1 VLAGYAFAKPAPQPR
16 KKVPLLREIGQLGS
30 SYMIPI
36 VKWFTD
42 SSRSVWLCQADGR
55 PSMGAAL
62 LRAVRFR
69 FRRIVMR
76 GFNRTATM
84 VWLSL
89 ILESTLSG

>member
-1 VLAGYAFAKPAPQPR
+1 MAGYASLTHPTTSA

-36 VKWFTD
+36 VKWHTD

-55 PSMGAAL
+55 PSVGAAL
-62 LRAVRFR
+62 LRAVGFR

-84 VWLSL
+84 VCQSL